1 VLGEPALPTD
11 PRFVTNE
18 ARVKNRA
25 ALVRIIEG
33 ALMQHDRDHWL
44 ARFTGLGVP
53 FGPINNIQQ
62 TFAHPQAVARGVT
75 VEVEHP
81 RAGKIKLVA
90 PAVSYNGEKMKV
102 RRPPPWL
109 SEHTDEVMEELGYS
123 AEQVAELRGKG
134 VI

>member
-1 VLGEPALPTD
+1 
-11 PRFVTNE
+11 
-18 ARVKNRA
+18 
-25 ALVRIIEG
+25 
-33 ALMQHDRDHWL
+33 
-44 ARFTGLGVP
+44 VP

-102 RRPPPWL
+102 RLPPPWL
-109 SEHTDEVMEELGYS
+109 SEHTDEVMKELGYS
-123 AEQVAELRGKG
+123 ADQITQLRKRR
-134 VI
+134 II